1 MQRVL
6 SEREGAISEKIREQ
20 IIEEVDLSRDLTDDE
35 IRSHIRER
43 LLDEGHEYQIPLQ
56 ERLMMEER
64 IFNSLRKLDILE
76 ELLDQDD
83 ITEIMVN
90 GPYNIFIEKGGKL
103 LKSPLHFSSP
113 EKLSDVIQQIAAER
127 NKVINESS
135 PIVDTRLP
143 DGSRINIILPPISLN
158 QGVLT
163 IRRFPKE
170 KITMKKLMEFGSVSP
185 EIVEFLRLLV
195 IAGYNIFI
203 SGGTG
208 SGKTTFLNALTEF
221 IPKDERVITI
231 EDSAE
236 LQVIGIDNLV
246 RLEARDKNLEGNLEV
261 TIRDLVKASLRMRP
275 DRIIVG
281 ECRGAEALE
290 VLQAF
295 NTGHDGSL
303 STGHANSAKD
313 MIARLETMVLM
324 GMELPVSAIRSQIAS
339 GVDILVHL
347 GRLSDRSSKLMEV
360 SEVTGMRNGEVEISP
375 IYRYSEDGTKK
386 WEKTGRLMNSRKLSM
401 AGLLTDARS
410 YCS

>member
-1 MQRVL
+1 MHAAL
-6 SEREGAISEKIREQ
+6 SERQNQLAEMIREE
-20 IIEEVDLSRDLTDDE
+20 IIEDVDLTRDLSDEE
-35 IRSHIRER
+35 IRGHIRER
-43 LLDEGHEYQIPLQ
+43 LLEKGHEYRLSLQ
-56 ERLMMEER
+56 DRLRMEER

-76 ELLDQDD
+76 EFLSDEE

-90 GPYNIFIEKGGKL
+90 GPDNIFIEKSGRL
-103 LKSPLHFSSP
+103 IKSPLKFSSA
-113 EKLSDVIQQIAAER
+113 EKLSNVIQQIAAER

-135 PIVDTRLP
+135 PIVDTRLW
-143 DGSRINIILPPISLN
+143 DGSRINIILPPIALD

-170 KITMKKLMEFGSVSP
+170 KITMKKLMELGSISP

-195 IAGYNIFI
+195 ISGYNVFI

-221 IPKDERVITI
+221 IPGDERVITI

-236 LQVIGIDNLV
+236 LQIIGIDNLV
-246 RLEARDKNLEGNLEV
+246 RLEARDKNLEGNLEI

-303 STGHANSAKD
+303 STGHANSARD
-313 MIARLETMVLM
+313 MISRLETMVLM
-324 GMELPVSAIRSQIAS
+324 GMDLPVSAIRSQIAS

-347 GRLSDRSSKLMEV
+347 GRLSDRSRKLLEI
-360 SEVTGMRNGEVEISP
+360 SEVTGIENGEVAISP
-375 IYRYSEDGTKK
+375 IYKYSEDGEKR
-386 WEKTGRLMNSRKLSM
+386 WERTGKLINTRKLSM
-401 AGLLTDARS
+401 AGHLNEARK